1 MILDRRITTRLFAAH
16 PRVGKEVARQIFE
29 RDLEKKKICFWFVA
43 HSFRAE
49 QREHQVECSL
59 NSVKIVDQDHDIL
72 QRIVTGDES
81 WCFQFNP
88 EMK

>member
-1 MILDRRITTRLFAAH
+1 VILDRRVTTRLLAAH
-16 PRVGKEVARQIFE
+16 LGVGKEVGRQIFE
-29 RDLEKKKICFWFVA
+29 RDLEKRKICLRFVL

-49 QREHQVECSL
+49 QREHQVECCCSFI
-59 NSVKIVDQDHDIL
+59 KIVDQDHDVL

-81 WCFQFNP
+81 WCFQFDS